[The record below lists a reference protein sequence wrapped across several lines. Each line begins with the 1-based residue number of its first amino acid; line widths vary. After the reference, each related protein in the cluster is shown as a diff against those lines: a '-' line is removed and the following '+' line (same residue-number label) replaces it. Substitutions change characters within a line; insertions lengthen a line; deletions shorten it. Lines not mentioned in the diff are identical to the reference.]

1 MEGDAALGLSD
12 KDTHVRSSGPGPK
25 LFSVGGRRGGQAGQ
39 NPRLGSEGEGALWA
53 AGAGGLM
60 TLAHEEYAPNPN
72 RDLWQLA
79 AVLPMET
86 EQSPEG
92 ADSASHRGWWQA
104 VGGGGWNS
112 CSQLPVGQPLSRV
125 RSAGL

>member
-1 MEGDAALGLSD
+1 M
-12 KDTHVRSSGPGPK
+12 T
-25 LFSVGGRRGGQAGQ
+25 
-39 NPRLGSEGEGALWA
+39 GAQ
-53 AGAGGLM
+53 
-60 TLAHEEYAPNPN
+60 EEYAPNPN

-79 AVLPMET
+79 SVLLLEP

-112 CSQLPVGQPLSRV
+112 AASSLQASHSQGSEVQDFSP
-125 RSAGL
+125 

>member
-1 MEGDAALGLSD
+1 M
-12 KDTHVRSSGPGPK
+12 T
-25 LFSVGGRRGGQAGQ
+25 
-39 NPRLGSEGEGALWA
+39 GAQ
-53 AGAGGLM
+53 
-60 TLAHEEYAPNPN
+60 EEYAPNPN

-79 AVLPMET
+79 SVLLLEP

-92 ADSASHRGWWQA
+92 ANSASHQGWWQA